1 MLHELTYMWNLKKYN
16 ELVNYSK
23 KKKKKNQTQI
33 QRINYWLLL
42 GRRRGRGNGGK
53 GVITRL
59 YEIMSVKLLKIVKPY
74 RIKRIFHL
82 IKKIS
87 KIKVS

>member
-1 MLHELTYMWNLKKYN
+1 MNYELQQ
-16 ELVNYSK
+16 
-23 KKKKKNQTQI
+23 KKNQIQM

-42 GRRRGRGNGGK
+42 GRMRGRGNGGK

-59 YEIMSVKLLKIVKPY
+59 YEIMSVKLLKTVKCY
-74 RIKRIFHL
+74 RIKRIFHS

-87 KIKVS
+87 KLKVS